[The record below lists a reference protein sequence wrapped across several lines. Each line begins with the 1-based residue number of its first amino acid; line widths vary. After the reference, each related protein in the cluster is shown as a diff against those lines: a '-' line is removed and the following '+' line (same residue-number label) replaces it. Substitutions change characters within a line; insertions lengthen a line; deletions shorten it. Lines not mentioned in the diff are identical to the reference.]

1 MKSAKPRSKSRHAGT
16 SARNSA
22 TSVEKPVTKWEPP
35 AEAVIKAALDTMLDS
50 LPTPEERY
58 SFLLGVQDAKK
69 LMAGHSI
76 SELTPEL
83 KANVILAMVDGGS
96 LGLEEAERWL
106 ISLQTEANGGVPV
119 DEEQKR
125 KAVAAI
131 FRA

>member
-1 MKSAKPRSKSRHAGT
+1 M
-16 SARNSA
+16 
-22 TSVEKPVTKWEPP
+22 TKWEPP

>member
-1 MKSAKPRSKSRHAGT
+1 MT
-16 SARNSA
+16 N
-22 TSVEKPVTKWEPP
+22 WEPP
-35 AEAVIKAALDTMLDS
+35 GEDVIKAAVEAKLDS
-50 LPTPEERY
+50 LPTPELRNA
-58 SFLLGVQDAKK
+58 FLLGVQDAEK

-83 KANVILAMVDGGS
+83 KANVILARVDNGS
-96 LGLEEAERWL
+96 LGLEEAERLL